1 MSKSPDNNDIVI
13 LELDRPRE
21 LKLSHKVLKRFCA
34 ATNTRLSD
42 IEAAV
47 DDYDNMTALIYY
59 MLLAD
64 DPDLTPEK
72 LDDLLDDVPI
82 GIVLKKGAEAIAK
95 GFGDPEKTE
104 GKGSDGDPL
113 EAK

>member
-1 MSKSPDNNDIVI
+1 MNKSPDNNDIVI

-34 ATNTRLSD
+34 ATGSRLSD
-42 IEAAV
+42 IDNTV
-47 DDYDNMTALIYY
+47 DDYDNMTMLIYY

-82 GIVLKKGAEAIAK
+82 GIVLKKGAEAIKK
-95 GFGDPEKTE
+95 GFGEPEKAE
-104 GKGSDGDPL
+104 SQDNAEDPL
-113 EAK
+113 AAK

>member
-1 MSKSPDNNDIVI
+1 MNQTPDNNDTVI
-13 LELDRPRE
+13 IQLDRPRE

-34 ATNTRLSD
+34 ATGTKLSD
-42 IEAAV
+42 IEETV

-64 DPDLTPEK
+64 DPDLKPEQ
-72 LDDLLDDVPI
+72 LDDLLDAVPI
-82 GIVLKKGAEAIAK
+82 GTILKKGAEAIAK

-104 GKGSDGDPL
+104 EREDPL
-113 EAK
+113 KR